1 MRPSAFA
8 WIVCVILLTSAGC
21 GRRSTLPA
29 AIGDQEFWQLSAS
42 LSEPA
47 GTFTVSDNFV
57 SNEPHVSDNAR
68 WLRRA
73 GGVYIG
79 VGPEQNFTYIAR
91 LRPSMAFVVDIRRE
105 NRNLHLLYKA
115 LFEIASTRADFV
127 SLLFSRLRPASL
139 PAGASV
145 EQIFTAYAGVPP
157 SPALFTLNAALIRD
171 RLLQVHGFPLEAS
184 DLEWIDRAYRAF
196 FTDGPEIQFWGSRS
210 VDPGTIRPSY
220 RRLMTAPDFTGQ
232 RRSFLA
238 SEEDFQA
245 VKALEVRNLIVPV
258 IGDFGGADAIRR
270 VGDYVRARGGTV
282 RAFYGSNVGVYL
294 TNDQTRQFC
303 RNLAGLPASSNA
315 WFIESDGVRSFS
327 SKLSACAPAKTETTK
342 SPAAPSLR

>member
-8 WIVCVILLTSAGC
+8 WIACVILLTGAAC

-42 LSEPA
+42 LSEPP

-57 SNEPHVSDNAR
+57 SNEPRVSENAR

-73 GGVYIG
+73 GGIYIG

-91 LRPSMAFVVDIRRE
+91 IRPSMAFVVDIRRE
-105 NRNLHLLYKA
+105 NRNLQLLYKA
-115 LFEIASTRADFV
+115 LFEIVSTRADFV

-139 PAGASV
+139 SAGASV

-157 SPALFTLNAALIRD
+157 SPALFTLNAALVRD
-171 RLLQVHGFPLEAS
+171 RLLKVHGFPLEPG
-184 DLEWIDRAYRAF
+184 DLESIDRAYKAF

-210 VDPGTIRPSY
+210 VDPSTIRPSY
-220 RRLMTAPDFTGQ
+220 RQLMTAPDFTGQ
-232 RRSFLA
+232 QRSFLA

-245 VKALEVRNLIVPV
+245 VKALEVRNLVVPV
-258 IGDFGGADAIRR
+258 VGDFGGADAIRR
-270 VGDYVRARGGTV
+270 VGEYVRTHGGAV

-294 TNDQTRQFC
+294 TNDQTRAFC
-303 RNLAGLPASSNA
+303 RNLAGLPVTADA
-315 WFIESDGVRSFS
+315 WFVESDGVRSFT
-327 SKLSACAPAKTETTK
+327 SKLSAC
-342 SPAAPSLR
+342 

>member
-8 WIVCVILLTSAGC
+8 WIVCVILLAGAC
-21 GRRSTLPA
+21 TGGSTVPH
-29 AIGDQEFWQLSAS
+29 AIADQEFWQLTTS
-42 LSEPA
+42 LSEPPGIFA
-47 GTFTVSDNFV
+47 VSDNFV
-57 SNEPHVSDNAR
+57 SNEPRVSENAR

-115 LFEIASTRADFV
+115 LFEIASNRADFV

-139 PAGASV
+139 SNGASV
-145 EQIFTAYAGVPP
+145 EQIFSAYAGVTA
-157 SPALFTLNAALIRD
+157 SPALFTLNSGLVRD
-171 RLLQVHGFPLEAS
+171 RLLEVHGFPLEPS

-210 VDPGTIRPSY
+210 VDPKTIRPTY
-220 RRLMTAPDFTGQ
+220 RHLMTVVDFTGQ

-238 SEEDFQA
+238 SEDDFQA
-245 VKALEVRNLIVPV
+245 VKALQVKNLVVPV
-258 IGDFGGADAIRR
+258 VGDFGGPDAIRR
-270 VGDYVRARGGTV
+270 IGEYVRAHSATV

-294 TNDQTRQFC
+294 TNDQTRAFC
-303 RNLAGLPASSNA
+303 RNLAGLPAASDA
-315 WFIESDGVRSFS
+315 WFIESDAVRSFR
-327 SKLSACAPAKTETTK
+327 SKLSACVPQKTDTAK
-342 SPAAPSLR
+342 SPAPPSLR